1 MTRRLKV
8 PYSLSRKRLRASL
21 NKYNVYNALTWRKN
35 RPLSTQYRQVFFAK
49 QETRSYHGDKLTE
62 NQFKNHFRGEL
73 PVVSPLSSSK
83 RNDKGEEDIPY
94 ALQTY
99 VGLERRLDFAVFR
112 SLFASSVRQAA
123 VFILRGSVK
132 VNGVRIKSPG
142 YIMRPGDM
150 FSVDPRRVLYAL
162 GRTKPSKN
170 EAVKLT
176 NRIIKKFN
184 AYIDRCHKNPEAMW
198 KRKEKNRKRHHVY
211 NAKHDARKRVR
222 AQTQNANLQREMNEK
237 IGNVKPAGLLES
249 VLTGQF
255 KVEKKIEGVV
265 NEIKKLVPAAG
276 AGAAGA
282 TGGNASEGADSAA
295 STADTSAS
303 AAPADAGAAA
313 AASSGVSTPGVKK
326 LLAQLA
332 EFEQERIG
340 NAYRS
345 RMIRVGEPEPFDPKW
360 VERLPPKQALLDA
373 EQIED
378 PTTVKAALPF
388 STNGGRLYGL
398 SEPNKTWFTPWTPR
412 PFLAPFAVLPHHIEI
427 DYETC
432 HAVYLRDPVAR
443 PGHSEVLSP
452 FSLDMHERSYLWYI
466 NRRRK
471 NLPKVE

>member
-49 QETRSYHGDKLTE
+49 QETRAYHGDKLTE

-73 PVVSPLSSSK
+73 PVVSPLSSAK

-112 SLFASSVRQAA
+112 ALFSSSVRQAA

-142 YIMRPGDM
+142 YILRPGDM

-162 GRTKPSKN
+162 GRTKPGKN

-184 AYIDRCHKNPEAMW
+184 AYIDKCHKNPEAMW
-198 KRKEKNRKRHHVY
+198 KRKEKNRRRHHVY
-211 NAKHDARKRVR
+211 NAKYDARKRVR
-222 AQTQNANLQREMNEK
+222 AQTKNANLQREMNEK
-237 IGNVKPAGLLES
+237 ISGVKPAGLLES

-255 KVEKKIEGVV
+255 KVEKKVEGVV

-276 AGAAGA
+276 SA
-282 TGGNASEGADSAA
+282 TSEEGS
-295 STADTSAS
+295 SAS
-303 AAPADAGAAA
+303 AADPS
-313 AASSGVSTPGVKK
+313 ASTSGGISTPGVKK

-340 NAYRS
+340 NEYRS

-360 VERLPPKQALLDA
+360 VERLPPKQSLLDA

-378 PTTVKAALPF
+378 PTAVKAAIPF

-443 PGHSEVLSP
+443 PGHSEVMSP

-471 NLPKVE
+471 NLPAVE